1 MLKLVLA
8 LLLVLTPLASA
19 HAERSRRSRE
29 DQRASLVMLL
39 SAYEL
44 RLDRGGLETIGP
56 DVPTLL
62 IDIANTPREGPTM
75 RTRALAALAFYPDT
89 TTKNFLASLL
99 HERSFEGTSFGRQLR
114 RQAMRSFGKAFGD
127 AAIDELLALK
137 DDTDPLVREGVAI
150 ALGDAASARALP
162 MLQTWLVNESVFTVH
177 AAIDAAC
184 ERLRRL

>member
-8 LLLVLTPLASA
+8 LFLVSVPLASA

-29 DQRASLVMLL
+29 DQRGSLVVLL

-44 RLDRGGLETIGP
+44 RLDRAGLAMIGP

-62 IDIANTPREGPTM
+62 IDIANTPREAPTV
-75 RTRALAALAFYPDT
+75 RTRALAGLAFYPDA

-99 HERSFEGTSFGRQLR
+99 NERSFEGTNLGRQLR

-127 AAIDELLALK
+127 AAIDELVALK
-137 DDTDPLVREGVAI
+137 DDADPLVREGVAL